1 MMDTEFS
8 VLESPFVVA
17 AVALVL
23 LVAAQSFINSML
35 KGDQGLGAFLSD
47 GSGFQKS
54 GFRARRGGGPNS
66 NSETD
71 DGAPLSGADP
81 LPWLKLP
88 RLDFVDVAGQKQD
101 AMDQDTAL
109 VMDRLE
115 TLRQLLNA
123 ELEVG
128 NANAAKQVQAELDSL
143 MKESGFEYTQE

>member
-1 MMDTEFS
+1 VDTEFS

-17 AVALVL
+17 GVALIL
-23 LVAAQSFINSML
+23 LVAAQIFINSML

-54 GFRARRGGGPNS
+54 NFRARRGGGPNN
-66 NSETD
+66 NSEKD
-71 DGAPLSGADP
+71 DGAPLSGPDP

-88 RLDFVDVAGQKQD
+88 RFDFVDVAGQEQVT
-101 AMDQDTAL
+101 MDQDTAL

-128 NANAAKQVQAELDSL
+128 NASAAKQVQAELDSL